1 MEANS
6 AETRQKRMECI
17 EILIKEKKADVNFMT
32 PKLRMTPLHWAA
44 YQGDADMV

>member
-1 MEANS
+1 ME
-6 AETRQKRMECI
+6 TIK
-17 EILIKEKKADVNFMT
+17 ILIDNKAEINFMT

>member
-1 MEANS
+1 
-6 AETRQKRMECI
+6 MECI
-17 EILIKEKKADVNFMT
+17 RILIAAKAEINFMT

>member
-1 MEANS
+1 ME
-6 AETRQKRMECI
+6 TIQ
-17 EILIKEKKADVNFMT
+17 ILITAGAEINFMT

>member
-1 MEANS
+1 MQTNS

-17 EILIKEKKADVNFMT
+17 EILIKAKAEINFMT